1 MPIKTIE
8 LDQST
13 REEEVT
19 LVIGKNLVIKLI
31 ENEQVKKLISE
42 PIVQI
47 LLKTKNLC
55 HKDFVEKMNKLIK
68 ISPIPIE
75 SVMRYRYPGFLIHEQ
90 ERKEIVRRLKK
101 DSRYFIKEV
110 KETEKSMLN
119 LEFEIKKFNPSLEI
133 LQPVTLQLCNVCR
146 NPLFTIPKGTQEGK
160 PRVAHVRNKREPFRR
175 ISFYRA
181 IMSEE
186 IHPIKGEFRGDLK
199 CIFCNSLVTRD
210 KACRLNIHEVHPSIR
225 EVWTRGIWLEEFL
238 ASLLRRKEWQT
249 WTHLHMLGM
258 SGIPHEIDILGI
270 KKGFILIA
278 ECKTGKL
285 ARSDIFT
292 FSTKITDL
300 KSHVALFMS
309 LLPLPDPETR
319 EFLTKNPM
327 VILLENACE
336 FKEEGIEVKL
346 SEGALRNI

>member
-1 MPIKTIE
+1 
-8 LDQST
+8 
-13 REEEVT
+13 
-19 LVIGKNLVIKLI
+19 
-31 ENEQVKKLISE
+31 
-42 PIVQI
+42 
-47 LLKTKNLC
+47 
-55 HKDFVEKMNKLIK
+55 
-68 ISPIPIE
+68 
-75 SVMRYRYPGFLIHEQ
+75 
-90 ERKEIVRRLKK
+90 
-101 DSRYFIKEV
+101 
-110 KETEKSMLN
+110 
-119 LEFEIKKFNPSLEI
+119 
-133 LQPVTLQLCNVCR
+133 
-146 NPLFTIPKGTQEGK
+146 
-160 PRVAHVRNKREPFRR
+160 
-175 ISFYRA
+175 
-181 IMSEE
+181 
-186 IHPIKGEFRGDLK
+186 
-199 CIFCNSLVTRD
+199 
-210 KACRLNIHEVHPSIR
+210 
-225 EVWTRGIWLEEFL
+225 
-238 ASLLRRKEWQT
+238 
-249 WTHLHMLGM
+249 MLGM